1 MESEGPVPQRLEGL
15 QRLAVLLLRLLLGVV
30 FVMHGSQK
38 LLGGGGIEGFAAGLA
53 KMGIEPHVLLA
64 WVVAITEFVGG
75 ICIIFGFL
83 TRFWAAGLVIDMAVA
98 VFKVHL
104 VNGFFVSKNGF
115 ELALTLGVLAL
126 AVVFTGPG
134 SLSVDRA
141 AGIEKR
147 AG

>member
-1 MESEGPVPQRLEGL
+1 VPQRLEGL
-15 QRLAVLLLRLLLGVV
+15 QRLAVLMLRLLLGVV

-38 LLGGGGIEGFAAGLA
+38 LLGGGGVAGFAGGLA
-53 KMGIEPHVLLA
+53 KMGIEPHVPLA

-75 ICIIFGFL
+75 ICVFFGFL

-98 VFKVHL
+98 MFKVHL
-104 VNGFFVSKNGF
+104 VNGFFISKNGF
-115 ELALTLGVLAL
+115 ELVLTLGVLAL
-126 AVVFTGPG
+126 AVVFMGPG
-134 SLSVDRA
+134 WPSVDRA

>member
-1 MESEGPVPQRLEGL
+1 MPQRLEGL
-15 QRLAVLLLRLLLGVV
+15 QRLAVLMLRLLLGAV

-38 LLGGGGIEGFAAGLA
+38 ILGGGGVAGFAGGLA
-53 KMGIEPHVLLA
+53 KMGIEPHVPLA

-75 ICIIFGFL
+75 ICVFFGFL

-98 VFKVHL
+98 MFKVHL
-104 VNGFFVSKNGF
+104 VNGFFISKNGF
-115 ELALTLGVLAL
+115 ELVLTLGVLAL
-126 AVVFTGPG
+126 AVVFMGPG
-134 SLSVDRA
+134 WPSVDRA

>member
-1 MESEGPVPQRLEGL
+1 VPQRLEGL

-38 LLGGGGIEGFAAGLA
+38 LLGGGGVAGFASGLA
-53 KMGIEPHVLLA
+53 KMGIEPHVPLA

-75 ICIIFGFL
+75 ICVFFGFL

-98 VFKVHL
+98 MFKVHL
-104 VNGFFVSKNGF
+104 VNGFFISKNGF

-126 AVVFTGPG
+126 AVVFMGPG

-141 AGIEKR
+141 TGIEKR